1 MSPTPHLTGLPPIIG
16 NDPRVLI
23 LGSFPSAISLE
34 KKEYYA
40 NPRNRF
46 WHLMEALLGTKAQLP
61 YHVRTVQLKEKGI
74 ALWDVT
80 KECEREG
87 SDDAAIKNE
96 IVNDI
101 SGFLLDHPSIS
112 VVILNG
118 GGAARIFHRHFSD
131 GGPGPAGNPRSE
143 GAGVVPGGWG
153 HSGLSRDRP
162 GGKGP
167 LWTWI
172 PGVMILTL
180 PSTSPANARF
190 GLPQLEDAWSVLK
203 ETSGK

>member
-1 MSPTPHLTGLPPIIG
+1 MPPTPRLTGLSPLVG
-16 NDPRVLI
+16 ESPRVLI
-23 LGSFPSAISLE
+23 LGSFPSEISLS

-46 WHLMEALLGTKAQLP
+46 WHVMEALLGIAAVLP
-61 YHVRTVQLKEKGI
+61 YHVRTVKLKEKRI

-96 IVNDI
+96 AMNDI
-101 SGFLLDHPSIS
+101 PGFLRDHPSVS
-112 VVILNG
+112 VIILNG
-118 GGAARIFHRHFSD
+118 KRAAHIFHRQFHE
-131 GGPGPAGNPRSE
+131 GAPGPAG
-143 GAGVVPGGWG
+143 
-153 HSGLSRDRP
+153 SRGRP
-162 GGKGP
+162 GGEGA

-172 PGVMILTL
+172 PGIMIFTL

-190 GLPQLEDAWSVLK
+190 GLPQLEDAWSILK
-203 ETSGK
+203 ESAAK

>member
-1 MSPTPHLTGLPPIIG
+1 MPPTPRLTGLPPVVG
-16 NDPRVLI
+16 LDPRVLI
-23 LGSFPSAISLE
+23 LGSFPSEISLS

-46 WHLMEALLGTKAQLP
+46 WHLMEALLGIKAQLP

-87 SDDAAIKNE
+87 SDDTAIKNE

-101 SGFLLDHPSIS
+101 PGFLRDHPSVS

-118 GGAARIFHRHFSD
+118 KRAGHIFHGQFPD
-131 GGPGPAGNPRSE
+131 G
-143 GAGVVPGGWG
+143 
-153 HSGLSRDRP
+153 
-162 GGKGP
+162 
-167 LWTWI
+167 I
-172 PGVMILTL
+172 PGIMIFTL
-180 PSTSPANARF
+180 PSTSPANAKF
-190 GLPQLEDAWSVLK
+190 GLPQLGDAWGVLK
-203 ETSGK
+203 ESAAK